1 MAETGVAET
10 QSQRRPR
17 GGLTLFVLFCAGV
30 CVAALVG
37 LPDKLVDG
45 LEVEARALLDK
56 PIGITWIVG
65 VPALLILERVFAV
78 DRPDYRDPA
87 VVLSIFYSLIATPVL
102 IVTVALFLDW
112 QNEWVTN
119 HVAIVDLEFF
129 QLWHPWAVGLFA
141 FVTSDFLLWITHVIM
156 HRVPLLWRIHEV
168 HHSPLT
174 LNMFAADRSHP
185 GSSCPSGT
193 GCSERRM
200 LTTPHTPRPALASR
214 RSRYRIVGST
224 RDGDGIRCAD
234 GVAVSQRRRLL
245 SRARV
250 LARLAGLGIS

>member
-1 MAETGVAET
+1 MSVPPFLRSSSSASSVSCSCTRYHLGRVVLGRVLRDLRKPSVAELHSLCSPWPVNVLLLANFSRGASAVRWPRYSRHYSRRSWVAETGVAET
-10 QSQRRPR
+10 QSQPRPR

-37 LPDKLVDG
+37 WPDKLVDG

-112 QNEWVTN
+112 QNERVTN

-129 QLWHPWAVGLFA
+129 QSWHPWAVGLFA
-141 FVTSDFLLWITHVIM
+141 FVTSDFLL
-156 HRVPLLWRIHEV
+156 
-168 HHSPLT
+168 
-174 LNMFAADRSHP
+174 
-185 GSSCPSGT
+185 
-193 GCSERRM
+193 
-200 LTTPHTPRPALASR
+200 
-214 RSRYRIVGST
+214 
-224 RDGDGIRCAD
+224 
-234 GVAVSQRRRLL
+234 
-245 SRARV
+245 
-250 LARLAGLGIS
+250 